1 MSTQNDHH
9 PVPSERARTLV
20 RGAVDYHVHVAPDF
34 VARRITDVD
43 LAGRC
48 LETGQAGF
56 GLKSHYTPTTERA
69 QVVAAAVPGVVV
81 LGTITLNRAV
91 GGLNPLAVEVAARQ
105 GARVVWFPTVS
116 SVNEQ
121 DEVLRPG
128 AHAKVPVWA
137 QFELSLRETG
147 LAREPVPVVDERGAL
162 LPEALEVLDVVA
174 RHDLV
179 LCTGHLGRDEVFRLV
194 EASAERGVRDIVV
207 THPEFPSPSVSPTT
221 SSSSRRWARSWS
233 GPSRRR
239 TRARCRGGG
248 SSRPPARSDR
258 SGRCGRRS
266 SARSRNPPV
275 EDGLA
280 LMADAFLADGF
291 AEEEIRTM
299 AVANTRRLAGL
310 EPYADLPTASR
321 RRGRREMFWVNAV
334 RRRAPGVR
342 MTEPVYDVAHLGRVE
357 LLTPDLPAS
366 VAFFVDVLGMD
377 RSSTPGTRSTSVRGA
392 TTSAP
397 RCS

>member
-1 MSTQNDHH
+1 MPPTGTRTDIVSTQNDGHRL
-9 PVPSERARTLV
+9 PSERARTLV

-43 LAGRC
+43 LARRC

-69 QVVAAAVPGVVV
+69 QVVAAAVHGVVV

-105 GARVVWFPTVS
+105 GARIVWFPTVS

-137 QFELSLRETG
+137 QFELSLRESG
-147 LAREPVPVVDERGAL
+147 LACEPVPVVDERGAL

-174 RHDLV
+174 RHGLV
-179 LCTGHLGRDEVFRLV
+179 MCTGHLGRDEVFRLV
-194 EASAERGVRDIVV
+194 EAAANRGVRDIVV
-207 THPEFPSPSVSPTT
+207 THPEFPSQSISPDDQLELAAMGALMERAFTTPHTGKVSWE
-221 SSSSRRWARSWS
+221 RVFEA
-233 GPSRRR
+233 
-239 TRARCRGGG
+239 TRAVGPERTIWATDLGQV
-248 SSRPPARSDR
+248 A
-258 SGRCGRRS
+258 
-266 SARSRNPPV
+266 NPPV

-310 EPYADLPTASR
+310 EPYADRPTGVSPAEAS
-321 RRGRREMFWVNAV
+321 
-334 RRRAPGVR
+334 
-342 MTEPVYDVAHLGRVE
+342 
-357 LLTPDLPAS
+357 
-366 VAFFVDVLGMD
+366 
-377 RSSTPGTRSTSVRGA
+377 
-392 TTSAP
+392 
-397 RCS
+397 